1 MKKKIVIF
9 LFVCCFFPL
18 FTSII
23 LADDNLV
30 LGGDSI
36 GVEGDYSGV
45 YVSGTYQFTIDDEV
59 IKPEEFIHTH
69 DLIITVNGQ
78 SVTDLA
84 SFKEAVSSFTNKKN
98 EIPITVLRD
107 SKKVDTTLIT
117 SSEGNQFGL
126 YLKEKTLGI
135 GTLTFYNPETNEY
148 AALGH
153 SISEND
159 NDYMQNG
166 KIYDASISN
175 IKKAERNNPGEKNGN
190 INYDNEIGDINK
202 NINFGIYGNYYN
214 ELSEKQVLSSASVD
228 EISTG
233 KAVFYT
239 TIEGNEIQS
248 FDIEITSVNKD
259 NIKDEKG
266 IAFKV
271 TDQKLIE
278 KCGGIIH
285 GMSGSPIVQNDK
297 IIGAITHVKVDDPL
311 SGYAIFITNMVEETK
326 N

>member
-1 MKKKIVIF
+1 MKKKIMFF
-9 LFVCCFFPL
+9 LLTCCFFPL
-18 FTSII
+18 FTSI
-23 LADDNLV
+23 LSAEDNLV

-45 YVSGTYQFTIDDEV
+45 YVSGTYQFTIGEEV
-59 IKPEEFIHTH
+59 IKPDEYIHTH
-69 DLIITVNGQ
+69 DLIISVNNQ

-84 SFKEAVSSFTNKKN
+84 SFKEAVSLFTNKKN
-98 EIPITVLRD
+98 EIPITILRD
-107 SKKVDTTLIT
+107 NKKVDTKLIT

-159 NDYMQNG
+159 YDYMQNG

-175 IKKAERNNPGEKNGN
+175 IRKAEKNNPGEKNGN

-214 ELSEKQVLSSASVD
+214 ELSDKEVLSSASID
-228 EISTG
+228 EITTG

-239 TIEGNEIQS
+239 TIEGNKIEA
-248 FDIEITSVNKD
+248 FNIEITSINKN
-259 NIKDEKG
+259 NIEDEKG

-271 TDQKLIE
+271 TDQNLID

-285 GMSGSPIVQNDK
+285 GMSGSPIVQNNK

-311 SGYAIFITNMVEETK
+311 SGYAIFIANMVEETQ